1 MTRRRALLESFVRAK
16 NELADLEAQPLPLT
30 GWRRTSHLREIRNL
44 KTNAEG
50 LYELFSLELMRS

>member
-1 MTRRRALLESFVRAK
+1 MRRQALLSAYIAA
-16 NELADLEAQPLPLT
+16 NNALADLEDKPLPLT